1 MPDFKYRELTTRK
14 GKKVVFCNFEEL
26 LMNAYG
32 VGTMDE
38 VRGFLNESTGEYICH
53 CPFCKEEGHTKHKL
67 YIKEDLSEGHC
78 FVCCRAFINTDDRVD
93 VTFKVPEFNNFF
105 GWKGFN
111 VVPLTDPV
119 WSLDKF
125 KYEFDDY
132 SEKGVQYLIGRHQFL
147 GELYKVLDFKFW
159 EDNIVMPFKYHGEIF
174 YYQIRFTGDSP
185 IRYFFPPISAK
196 PPYVIDHDVQ
206 PSGNKIIISEGVYDA
221 IADLIMFPDHIPFAV
236 LGSSISDYQLEF
248 LREYLPSE
256 ILIYM
261 DETSISKRI
270 ADRVK
275 QTIDYCP
282 IHIIPSD
289 GEDPEENLKKRI
301 KNGWDLQW
309 KRNDGTGETIKTPNW
324 YRTPS
329 WPGI

>member
-1 MPDFKYRELTTRK
+1 MVDYKEITTKK
-14 GKKVVFCNFEEL
+14 GKKVVFCNMEDL
-26 LMNAYG
+26 LMDIYG
-32 VGTMDE
+32 VGTMDQ
-38 VRGFLNESTGEYICH
+38 VRTFLNESTGEYICH

-78 FVCCRAFINTDDRVD
+78 FVCTRAFINTNNDINVS
-93 VTFKVPEFNNFF
+93 FKVPDFGNIF

-111 VVPLTDPV
+111 LVPLTDPT
-119 WSLDKF
+119 WSLDKY

-132 SEKGVQYLIGRHQFL
+132 SEKGVQYLIGRHGFMK
-147 GELYKVLDFKFW
+147 ELYKVLDFKFW
-159 EDNIVMPFKYHGEIF
+159 EDNVVMPFKYKGEIF

-196 PPYVIDHDVQ
+196 PPYVIDHNVK
-206 PSGNKIIISEGVYDA
+206 PSGNKIIISEGVFDA
-221 IADLIMFPDHIPFAV
+221 IADLIMFPEYIPFAV
-236 LGSSISDYQLEF
+236 LGSSISDYQMEF

-261 DETSISKRI
+261 DETKISKKI

-275 QTIDYCP
+275 STIDYCP

-301 KNGWDLQW
+301 KNGWNLQW
-309 KRNDGTGETIKTPNW
+309 ERKDDEGRDNGFKIWNPN
-324 YRTPS
+324 
-329 WPGI
+329 PGWSI